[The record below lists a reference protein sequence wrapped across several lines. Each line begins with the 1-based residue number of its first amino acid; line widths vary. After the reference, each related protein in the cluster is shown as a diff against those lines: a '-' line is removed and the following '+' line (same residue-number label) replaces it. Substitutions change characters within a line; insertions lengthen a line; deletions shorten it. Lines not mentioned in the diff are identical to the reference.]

1 MIEKNVEFQEVKICT
16 EHTGNE
22 GDPAILLMMGA
33 TASMLW
39 WDEEFCEGLAE
50 RGFFVIRYDN
60 RDVGKSTTYPQGIP
74 PYTLED
80 MVHDAIGI
88 LDAYNIPQGHLVGMS
103 LGGLLAQ
110 MAALMY
116 EDRVASLTL
125 YATGPFG
132 PSDPDIPPMDERVLD
147 FQAKAT
153 EVNWDDE
160 EAVAAYLAEG
170 AAMQSGSGH
179 VFDKERGMNLAK
191 AEFRRANNYI
201 SMFNHAG
208 LQGGENLYGR
218 VNEIQQPV
226 LLIHGTEDPIWHYRH
241 TKVLLEE
248 LKHAELLT
256 LDGTGHELHRNDW
269 DAIINAIAQHVL
281 RST

>member
-1 MIEKNVEFQEVKICT
+1 MVEKIVESQEVKICT
-16 EHTGNE
+16 EYTGKEDN
-22 GDPAILLMMGA
+22 PAILLMMGA

-39 WDEEFCEGLAE
+39 WDEEFCERLAQ

-60 RDVGKSTTYPQGIP
+60 RDVGKSTVYPSGIP

-80 MVHDAIGI
+80 MVHDAIRI
-88 LDAYNIPQGHLVGMS
+88 LDAYNIPQVHLVGMS

-132 PSDPDIPPMDERVLD
+132 PSDPDIPPMDERVLE

-153 EVNWDDE
+153 EVDWGDE

-170 AAMQSGSGH
+170 AAMQSGSRH
-179 VFDKERGMNLAK
+179 VYDVERGKALAK
-191 AEFRRANNYI
+191 AEFRRASNYP

-226 LLIHGTEDPIWHYRH
+226 LLIHGTEDPIWNYRH

-248 LKHAELLT
+248 LQQAELFT
-256 LDGTGHELHRNDW
+256 LEGTGHELHRNDW
-269 DAIINAIAQHVL
+269 EEVIEAITGHISKNA
-281 RST
+281 

>member
-1 MIEKNVEFQEVKICT
+1 MIEKIVEFQEVKICT
-16 EHTGNE
+16 EHIGKQ
-22 GDPAILLMMGA
+22 DHPAILLMMGA

-39 WDEEFCEGLAE
+39 WDEEFCERLA
-50 RGFFVIRYDN
+50 GKGYFVIRYDN
-60 RDVGKSTTYPQGIP
+60 RDVGKSTAYPPGIP

-80 MVHDAIGI
+80 MVHDAIRI
-88 LDAYNIPQGHLVGMS
+88 LDAYNIQQAHLVGMS
-103 LGGLLAQ
+103 LGGMLAQ

-132 PSDPDIPPMDERVLD
+132 PSDPDIPPMDEGVLE
-147 FQAKAT
+147 FQAKAA
-153 EVNWDDE
+153 EVDWGDE
-160 EAVAAYLAEG
+160 EAVAEYLVEG
-170 AAMQSGSGH
+170 AAMQSGSRH
-179 VFDKERGMNLAK
+179 VFDKERGIKLAK

-226 LLIHGTEDPIWHYRH
+226 LLIHGTDDPIWNYRH

-248 LKHAELLT
+248 LQRAQLVT
-256 LDGTGHELHRNDW
+256 LEGTGHEFHPNDW
-269 DAIINAIAQHVL
+269 DAIIDAIDQHI
-281 RST
+281 SKNT